1 MNLFQRIKQAFMGG
15 PVFLFFIGLIFFGIG
30 AGMTYYQIIFRQ
42 DALQVPG
49 EVISLS
55 ESCDD
60 DGCAYSPIVRFT
72 TLKGETAFYHSTF
85 GSSPPE
91 YKVGETVAI
100 FYKAENPEKAIIAGE
115 GGILRFIFMGIGG
128 VVILASLVFFAS
140 NLKNS
145 YLIEE

>member
-1 MNLFQRIKQAFMGG
+1 MDLFKRIKQAFLGG

-30 AGMTYYQIIFRQ
+30 AGLTYHQIIFRQ

-60 DGCAYSPIVRFT
+60 DGCAYSPVVRFT
-72 TLKGETAFYHSTF
+72 TLKGETAFYHSSF
-85 GSSPPE
+85 GSYPPE
-91 YKVGETVAI
+91 YDISESVSI
-100 FYKAENPEKAIIAGE
+100 MYKSDNPDKALIAGE
-115 GGILRFIFMGIGG
+115 GGVLRFIFMGVGG
-128 VVILASLVFFAS
+128 VIILAGLIFFAS

-145 YLIEE
+145 YLAEE